1 MPFVSQLEPQALQQQ
16 FLAHPPQAFQ
26 ARTLEHGVP
35 AFEAEF
41 DLLTTADPALRA
53 RVAGWPLQRL
63 WRHWLRPRTS
73 FVGSTVSEYA
83 WLPRAADPAQLPGQ
97 WRRQLGRQRPLLIVK
112 DIPQHSPLL
121 DATDNAWAHVFLEA
135 CARSGYV
142 LLRGQA
148 LAWVPIDFAS
158 TDEYLARLSR
168 GRRRN
173 IRRKLRSRADLEIE
187 ALPTGAAFA
196 DPALRAHCYA
206 LYLEVYAQ
214 SEVHFDL
221 LTAAFFDALL
231 TDADA
236 GGLVFTYRHQ
246 GRLIGWNLCYV
257 HEGRLLDKYIG
268 LHYPDAR
275 EHNLYALSWMHNLDY
290 ACRHGL
296 RAYVAGWTDPEVKAQ
311 LGASFTYTW
320 HAVYLRNP
328 LLRIALRRLRPLFE
342 ADDVG
347 VADTDADLAE

>member
-16 FLAHPPQAFQ
+16 FLAHPPQDFL

-35 AFEAEF
+35 TFEAAF
-41 DLLTTADPALRA
+41 DLLTT
-53 RVAGWPLQRL
+53 
-63 WRHWLRPRTS
+63 
-73 FVGSTVSEYA
+73 
-83 WLPRAADPAQLPGQ
+83 
-97 WRRQLGRQRPLLIVK
+97 
-112 DIPQHSPLL
+112 
-121 DATDNAWAHVFLEA
+121 
-135 CARSGYV
+135 
-142 LLRGQA
+142 
-148 LAWVPIDFAS
+148 
-158 TDEYLARLSR
+158 
-168 GRRRN
+168 
-173 IRRKLRSRADLEIE
+173 
-187 ALPTGAAFA
+187 A

-206 LYLEVYAQ
+206 LYLQVYAQ

-231 TDADA
+231 TDADS

-257 HEGRLLDKYIG
+257 HDGRLLDKYIG
-268 LHYPDAR
+268 LHYPEAR

-290 ACRHGL
+290 ACCHGL

-347 VADTDADLAE
+347 TADTDADLAE

>member
-1 MPFVSQLEPQALQQQ
+1 MPFVNQLEPQALQRQ
-16 FLAHPPQAFQ
+16 FLQHPPAGFLIQP
-26 ARTLEHGVP
+26 LEYGVP
-35 AFEAEF
+35 AFEADF
-41 DLLTTADPALRA
+41 DLLTTAEPALRA
-53 RVAGWPLQRL
+53 KVARLPLQRL
-63 WRHWLRPRTS
+63 WQRLLRPRTS

-83 WLPRAADPAQLPGQ
+83 WLPRAADPAQLPRQ
-97 WRRQLGRQRPLLIVK
+97 WRAQLGRRRALMIVK
-112 DIPQHSPLL
+112 DVPQRSPLL
-121 DATDNAWAHVFLEA
+121 DDADNAWAQAFLDA
-135 CARSGYV
+135 CERNGYV

-187 ALPTGAAFA
+187 VLPTGPAFA
-196 DPALRAHCYA
+196 DAALRAHCYA
-206 LYLEVYAQ
+206 LYQEVYAQ
-214 SEVHFDL
+214 SEIHFDL
-221 LTAAFFDALL
+221 LTASFFDALL
-231 TDADA
+231 TDAA
-236 GGLVFTYRHQ
+236 SGGQVFVYRHQ
-246 GRLIGWNLCYV
+246 GRIIGWNLCYV

-275 EHNLYALSWMHNLDY
+275 DHNLYALSWIENLDY

-296 RAYVAGWTDPEVKAQ
+296 TAYVAGWTDPEVKAQ

-328 LLRIALRRLRPLFE
+328 LLRAALRRLRPLFE
-342 ADDVG
+342 SDDVG
-347 VADTDADLAE
+347 PAADAAEED